1 MAFSNTS
8 MAFSNRGGGYLVTL
22 SEGDMG
28 IGEGE
33 NEGMR

>member
-8 MAFSNRGGGYLVTL
+8 MAFSNRGRGYLVTL
-22 SEGDMG
+22 LEGDTG

-33 NEGMR
+33 KEDVR

>member
-8 MAFSNRGGGYLVTL
+8 MAFSNRGGGPLVTL
-22 SEGDMG
+22 SEGDTG

-33 NEGMR
+33 KEDVR